1 MEKISKEEKKMLEE
15 GDYDSFARSRIQ
27 KALDMALDAA
37 RYFTSYAFIEK
48 EKTEE
53 LLTKTKKA
61 VEEMKKLEVSP
72 EKLKNSSMTLEQFQL
87 KYYENKQKSNDS
99 RTVSHKKSKNDDFGI
114 ER

>member
-1 MEKISKEEKKMLEE
+1 MEKLSKEEKKMLEA
-15 GDYDSFARSRIQ
+15 GDYNSFARSRIQ
-27 KALDMALDAA
+27 KALDIAQEAT

-48 EKTEE
+48 EKTEG

-61 VEEMKKLEVSP
+61 VEDMKKLEVSP

-87 KYYENKQKSNDS
+87 KYYENKQKNNDS
-99 RTVSHKKSKNDDFGI
+99 RTVSHKKSKTDDFEM